1 MVVVT
6 GTMFLLGL
14 SSLILFFKND
24 VFTFMGNSFV
34 NSFYNFQNIY
44 NKINLKKIF
53 REKIFTSMISIK
65 EIDQKEFE
73 LCYELDSATI
83 CLWTKK
89 QWQSEFNKSG
99 TKVVA
104 ILLKKKIIG
113 IYVVQTII
121 DEAQISYF
129 SIKQKFRRKGY
140 GSQLMTYLIKDCEKL
155 NIKKLL
161 LEVSETNSIAEIFYC
176 KFNFLTVG
184 RRKNYYKSGADA
196 VLKEKKFT

>member
-1 MVVVT
+1 
-6 GTMFLLGL
+6 MF
-14 SSLILFFKND
+14 
-24 VFTFMGNSFV
+24 
-34 NSFYNFQNIY
+34 
-44 NKINLKKIF
+44 
-53 REKIFTSMISIK
+53 SIK

-73 LCYELDSATI
+73 LCYELDSDTI

-89 QWQSEFNKSG
+89 QWQSEFNKRG
-99 TKVVA
+99 IKVVA

-113 IYVVQTII
+113 IYVVQIII
-121 DEAQISYF
+121 DEAQINYF

-140 GSQLMTYLIKDCEKL
+140 GSHLMNYLIIECENL

-184 RRKNYYKSGADA
+184 RRKNYYKDGTDA
-196 VLKEKKFT
+196 ILKEKILIK